1 MFIFARHVGV
11 HTQPH
16 GCKQVTVMSIP
27 PHKFVAHFVVVVT
40 CRKLKY
46 LLQSSEI
53 WCIVGW

>member
-53 WCIVGW
+53 